1 MIMEFEYI
9 QHEKKL
15 RSFCKDTA
23 KQVWLVLDT
32 EFIREKTYYPNLCL
46 IQIATDEKIV
56 CIDTLKIDDLTPLK
70 DLLFSPTII
79 KVFHAASQD
88 LEILF
93 NLFDDIPIPIFD
105 TQIAA
110 SALGYGEQVSY
121 AHLVKEICNVILD
134 KSLSRAAW
142 NRRPLKDEEIQ
153 YAIDDVKYLAQIYQH
168 LTKELETKNRT
179 HWVTDECQRICAIE
193 NYQINENELWKS
205 INGVGK
211 LEPSQLITLKHL
223 ASWRDH
229 QARKENKPRQWILRN
244 KSLRNLAIEQ
254 PKDIFALSN
263 IEEITKQQ
271 LNLYS
276 DSLLHCI
283 ENARQI
289 PEHLW
294 PNKNQQKPLDREQRK
309 LLKHALQMVRERAEE
324 LQMSP
329 NLLAT
334 RSKVEKLIR
343 GERELLILRD
353 WRQELIGND
362 LLQLVENSNAI

>member
-1 MIMEFEYI
+1 VIMEFEYI

-15 RSFCKDTA
+15 QSFCKDAA
-23 KQVWLVLDT
+23 KQVWLALDT

-46 IQIATDEKIV
+46 IQIATNEKII
-56 CIDTLKIDDLTPLK
+56 CIDTLAIDELAPLK

-93 NLFDDIPIPIFD
+93 NLFDDIPIPVFD

-121 AHLVKEICNVILD
+121 AHLVKEICNVNLD
-134 KSLSRAAW
+134 KSLSRTAW
-142 NRRPLKDEEIQ
+142 SRRPLKDKEIQ
-153 YAIDDVKYLAQIYQH
+153 YAVDDVKYLAQIYQH
-168 LTKELETKNRT
+168 LIKELETQNRT
-179 HWVTDECQRICAIE
+179 HWVTDECQRISVIE
-193 NYQINENELWKS
+193 NYKIDANDLWKS
-205 INGVGK
+205 VNGVGK
-211 LEPSQLITLKHL
+211 LEPNQLIVLKHL

-229 QARKENKPRQWILRN
+229 QARIENKPRQWILRN
-244 KSLRNLAIEQ
+244 KSLRTLAIEQ
-254 PKDIFALSN
+254 PRNISALSS

-271 LNLYS
+271 LNIYP
-276 DSLLHCI
+276 DSLLDCI
-283 ENARQI
+283 EDAQQT

-294 PNKNQQKPLDREQRK
+294 PDKNQQKPLDREQRK
-309 LLKHALQMVRERAEE
+309 LLKRALQIVRERAEE
-324 LQMSP
+324 LQISP

-334 RSKVEKLIR
+334 RSIVEKLIR
-343 GERELLILRD
+343 GQRELLILRG
-353 WRQELIGND
+353 WRQELIGNV